1 MRTLE
6 YAAAAALDVRFS
18 AMGEVATGQI
28 GSLCLAHRLK
38 STPSSSLR
46 GMPKVFQSFLS
57 RLFTNEKTGKQHA
70 LGELEC
76 AVLEHVWS
84 LNEATVHDVLARIDR
99 PLAYTTIMTTLDRLY
114 RKGLLIRLKRGRA
127 FVYTAACSKQDVQR
141 GIARE
146 LVNEI
151 SADPLHSRNYLLSFL
166 IESVDPQE
174 VEVLRKLE
182 AAIREKRRQAE
193 DAG

>member
-1 MRTLE
+1 
-6 YAAAAALDVRFS
+6 
-18 AMGEVATGQI
+18 
-28 GSLCLAHRLK
+28 
-38 STPSSSLR
+38 
-46 GMPKVFQSFLS
+46 MPKVFQSFLS